1 MTMLNFASLEMLEAP
16 PSIFT
21 AKRKRILTKRTVLT
35 AVLVFIYTDFE
46 KSN

>member
-1 MTMLNFASLEMLEAP
+1 MLNFANLEMLEAP

-21 AKRKRILTKRTVLT
+21 PKRKRILAKRTVLT
-35 AVLVFIYTDFE
+35 AMLVFTYTDFK